1 MARHGSL
8 GDNEDHLLFDV
19 RTAPRGIEMKL
30 LLDDPRALLDFPK
43 LFSPAFVMNRKPAGS
58 SFPLEQLA
66 VEVQERRNPCQV

>member
-1 MARHGSL
+1 
-8 GDNEDHLLFDV
+8 
-19 RTAPRGIEMKL
+19 MKL